1 MPETEDELTALDASI
16 KWPFEAFQHLFSNL
30 AFSAVFISGFKKI
43 RRSAISMFNNFFSYW
58 CFLKKEN

>member
-30 AFSAVFISGFKKI
+30 AFSAVFINGFKKI
-43 RRSAISMFNNFFSYW
+43 RRSAISMFNNFFSY
-58 CFLKKEN
+58 